1 MTETILSVGLGT
13 LPDLDGPHD
22 DPAALLT
29 GRLHLRAAQDLEALG
44 VTQLMLDDVLDAGLR
59 LVRQAQRVAHRE
71 GRSAH

>member
-44 VTQLMLDDVLDAGLR
+44 VTQLMLDDVADDA
-59 LVRQAQRVAHRE
+59 RQP
-71 GRSAH
+71 GRNPR